1 MILNKNFL
9 SSVASK
15 KRYSFISTAMST
27 KEDIEN
33 AVKIFRDNNNT
44 FELMHCVSTYLMD
57 PKDVNLS
64 TINALKKEFKCDVG

>member
-1 MILNKNFL
+1 
-9 SSVASK
+9 
-15 KRYSFISTAMST
+15 MST

-44 FELMHCVSTYLMD
+44 FELMHCVATYLMD
-57 PKDVNLS
+57 PKDVNLR